1 MSESAYTFDGPE
13 DARVY
18 LREVSTIWVVWLAA
32 LVGLMM
38 TNAILLIVW
47 AVVALVALVILAR
60 PLQHR
65 AEKMAPEYKIE
76 GGKLNT
82 ALRGGTNRDRILRD
96 LFYGTGPLYAAL
108 DTAGMSR
115 RWVAMRH
122 LVVAFTILALVYV
135 VFSPMQ

>member
-1 MSESAYTFDGPE
+1 MSESEYTFDGAD
-13 DARVY
+13 DARTY
-18 LREVSTIWVVWLAA
+18 LREVSTLWVVWLVA

-38 TNAILLIVW
+38 TNAVLLVVW
-47 AVVALVALVILAR
+47 AIVVLVALVFLAR
-60 PLQHR
+60 PLQRR

-76 GGKLNT
+76 GGKLDT
-82 ALRGGTNRDRILRD
+82 ALRGGTNRDRILRE
-96 LFYGTGPLYAAL
+96 LFYGTAPLRSAL
-108 DTAGMSR
+108 DSAGINR